1 MAKKEKVNEPTINI
15 DGKEIKLTDLD
26 DTQRYWAHQISDLLS
41 EENKL
46 QYQLDRIKG
55 ALFYFQTSLVQ
66 SVNKSETNSE
76 EVKDEVVD

>member
-1 MAKKEKVNEPTINI
+1 MAKKEKLNEPTINV

-26 DTQRYWAHQISDLLS
+26 DTQRHWAHQISDLLS
-41 EENKL
+41 EQNKL
-46 QYQLDRIKG
+46 QYQLDRING

-66 SVNKSETNSE
+66 SVNKSDTNSE

>member
-41 EENKL
+41 EQNKL
-46 QYQLDRIKG
+46 QYQLDRING

-66 SVNKSETNSE
+66 SVNKSDTNSE

>member
-1 MAKKEKVNEPTINI
+1 MAKKEKLNEPTINV
-15 DGKEIKLTDLD
+15 DGKEMKLTDLD

-41 EENKL
+41 EQNKL

-66 SVNKSETNSE
+66 SVNKSDTNSE
-76 EVKDEVVD
+76 EAKDEVVD

>member
-41 EENKL
+41 EQNKL
-46 QYQLDRIKG
+46 QYQLDRING

-66 SVNKSETNSE
+66 SVNKSDTNSE
-76 EVKDEVVD
+76 EVKDEVVE

>member
-15 DGKEIKLTDLD
+15 DGKAIKLTDLD

-41 EENKL
+41 EQNKL
-46 QYQLDRIKG
+46 QYQLDRING

-66 SVNKSETNSE
+66 SVNKSDTNSE
-76 EVKDEVVD
+76 EVKDEVVE

>member
-41 EENKL
+41 EQNKL

-76 EVKDEVVD
+76 EVKDEEVD

>member
-1 MAKKEKVNEPTINI
+1 MAKKEKLNEPTINV

-41 EENKL
+41 EQNKL

-66 SVNKSETNSE
+66 SVNKPDTNSE
-76 EVKDEVVD
+76 ESKDEMVD

>member
-1 MAKKEKVNEPTINI
+1 MAKKENVNEPTINV

-26 DTQRYWAHQISDLLS
+26 YTQRYWAHQISDLLS
-41 EENKL
+41 EQNKL

-66 SVNKSETNSE
+66 SVNKSDTNSE

>member
-1 MAKKEKVNEPTINI
+1 MAKKEKLNEPTINV

-26 DTQRYWAHQISDLLS
+26 DTQRYWAHQISYLLS
-41 EENKL
+41 EQNKL

-66 SVNKSETNSE
+66 SVNKPDTNSE
-76 EVKDEVVD
+76 ESKDEMVD

>member
-1 MAKKEKVNEPTINI
+1 MAKKEKHDEPTINV

-26 DTQRYWAHQISDLLS
+26 DIQRYWAHQISDLLS
-41 EENKL
+41 EQNKL
-46 QYQLDRIKG
+46 QYQLDRING

>member
-1 MAKKEKVNEPTINI
+1 MAKKEKVNEPTISI

-41 EENKL
+41 EQNKL
-46 QYQLDRIKG
+46 QYQLDRVKG

-66 SVNKSETNSE
+66 SVNKSDTNSE
-76 EVKDEVVD
+76 EVKDEVVE

>member
-26 DTQRYWAHQISDLLS
+26 DTQRYWAHQISDLMS
-41 EENKL
+41 EQNKL
-46 QYQLDRIKG
+46 QYQLDRVKG

-66 SVNKSETNSE
+66 SVNKSDTNSE
-76 EVKDEVVD
+76 EVKDEVVE

>member
-26 DTQRYWAHQISDLLS
+26 DTQRYWAHQISDLMS
-41 EENKL
+41 EQNKL
-46 QYQLDRIKG
+46 QYQLDRVKG
-55 ALFYFQTSLVQ
+55 ALFYFQSNLVQ
-66 SVNKSETNSE
+66 SVNKSDTNSE

>member
-1 MAKKEKVNEPTINI
+1 MAKKEKVNEPTISI

-26 DTQRYWAHQISDLLS
+26 DTQRYWAHQISDLMS
-41 EENKL
+41 EQNKL
-46 QYQLDRIKG
+46 QYQLDRVKG

-66 SVNKSETNSE
+66 SVNKSDTNSE

>member
-1 MAKKEKVNEPTINI
+1 MAKKEKVNEPTISI

-41 EENKL
+41 EQNKL

-66 SVNKSETNSE
+66 SVNKSDTNSE

>member
-1 MAKKEKVNEPTINI
+1 MAKKEKVNEPTISI

-41 EENKL
+41 EQNKL

>member
-1 MAKKEKVNEPTINI
+1 MAKKEKINDPTINV

-41 EENKL
+41 EQNKL

-66 SVNKSETNSE
+66 SVNKSDTNSE

>member
-41 EENKL
+41 EQNKL

>member
-1 MAKKEKVNEPTINI
+1 MAKKEKVNEPTISI

-26 DTQRYWAHQISDLLS
+26 DTQRYWAHQISDLMS
-41 EENKL
+41 EQNKL
-46 QYQLDRIKG
+46 QYQLDRVKG

>member
-1 MAKKEKVNEPTINI
+1 MAKKEKLNEPTINV

-26 DTQRYWAHQISDLLS
+26 DTQRYWAHQITDLLS
-41 EENKL
+41 EQNKL

-66 SVNKSETNSE
+66 SVNKSDTNSE
-76 EVKDEVVD
+76 EAKDEVVD

>member
-26 DTQRYWAHQISDLLS
+26 DTQRYWAHQISDLMS
-41 EENKL
+41 EQNKL
-46 QYQLDRIKG
+46 QYQLDRVNG

-66 SVNKSETNSE
+66 SVNKPDTNSE
-76 EVKDEVVD
+76 ESKDEMVD

>member
-1 MAKKEKVNEPTINI
+1 MAKKEKVNEPTISI

-41 EENKL
+41 EQNKL
-46 QYQLDRIKG
+46 QYQLDRING

-66 SVNKSETNSE
+66 SVNKSDTNSE
-76 EVKDEVVD
+76 EVKDEVVE

>member
-15 DGKEIKLTDLD
+15 DGNEIKLTDLD

-41 EENKL
+41 EQNKL

-66 SVNKSETNSE
+66 SVNKSDTNSE

>member
-41 EENKL
+41 EQNKL

-66 SVNKSETNSE
+66 SVNKSDTNSE

>member
-1 MAKKEKVNEPTINI
+1 MAKKEKLNEPTINV

-41 EENKL
+41 EQNKL
-46 QYQLDRIKG
+46 QYQLDRING

-66 SVNKSETNSE
+66 SVNKSDTNSE
-76 EVKDEVVD
+76 EVKDEVVE

>member
-1 MAKKEKVNEPTINI
+1 MAKKEKLNEPTINV

-26 DTQRYWAHQISDLLS
+26 DTQRYWAHQMSDLLS
-41 EENKL
+41 EQNKL

-66 SVNKSETNSE
+66 SVNKSDTNSE